1 MSSAQRWDAYIEGEP
16 KPVAIRQRTP
26 EWTEARRAAVTST
39 DIAVILGLSP
49 WKSEGA
55 LAREKLGTPDVETID
70 AKRERVMRLGLALES
85 VVRDEDEREHG
96 IKLRRVNRLLTHPK
110 LSWAMTS
117 LDFERVGE
125 RTIVEAKTSRS
136 GKWDDG
142 LPQDVEAQVRWQ
154 MGVASYPRAHVALL
168 RSGSDLMCFDV
179 EHDPDT
185 FDALV
190 VIAEDFRRRL
200 ADGGPFAE
208 NAESIKA
215 RYPVDNG
222 TVLPA
227 TPDLVELVELY
238 RSAKATK
245 QAAEDAEKTAG
256 NALRAI
262 LRDASGVEGL
272 VTYRKSADSTR
283 TNWPAVAS
291 AYRQLI
297 TGHAED
303 ELDALVSIHSETAQ
317 GPRVLRLLKEKA
329 SD

>member
-1 MSSAQRWDAYIEGEP
+1 MSAL
-16 KPVAIRQRTP
+16 AIRQRTP

-39 DIAVILGLSP
+39 DIGVILGLSP
-49 WKSEGA
+49 YKSEGA
-55 LAREKLGTPDVETID
+55 LAREKLGTPDAETVD

-96 IKLRRVNRLLTHPK
+96 IKLRRVHRLLTHPT
-110 LSWAMTS
+110 LPWAMTS

-125 RTIVEAKTSRS
+125 RTIVEAKTSRA
-136 GKWDDG
+136 GRWDEG
-142 LPQDVEAQVRWQ
+142 LPQAEEAQVRWQ
-154 MGVASYPRAHVALL
+154 MGVGGYPRAHVALL
-168 RSGSDLMCFDV
+168 RSGSELVCFDV

-208 NAESIKA
+208 TAESIKA

-245 QAAEDAEKTAG
+245 QVAEDAEKTAG
-256 NALRAI
+256 NALRSI
-262 LRDASGVEGL
+262 LQDASGVDGL

-291 AYRQLI
+291 AYRSLLD
-297 TGHAED
+297 GHADD